1 MGRWFVSPG
10 VTVDKLAG
18 RLTPV
23 GFTGPHVRA
32 LRDVLVW
39 IGQGAPTDHAE
50 APAVGAVPGD
60 YDDPSDAE
68 ERSRIDQL
76 IADQLDGGDESGS
89 EASLESD
96 DDDEYSSSS
105 ESGEDGYELAEDDE
119 KEELAHVEEKMQQVK
134 LPVGEAMRMLAE
146 KSDALL
152 HRLLRLTLRHMLKQ
166 TLTPAEMDKLEH
178 HAVDEIVGLDEL
190 PRCAHMSWK
199 NEGDISVMHA
209 FVCCGMQPSATPACP
224 TLARGDAG

>member
-10 VTVDKLAG
+10 VTVDKLEG

-39 IGQGAPTDHAE
+39 IGQGAPMDYAE

-119 KEELAHVEEKMQQVK
+119 KEELAHVEEKMQQERSITADVASP
-134 LPVGEAMRMLAE
+134 LPPSNGGLLPSENQLRGMEMAAE
-146 KSDALL
+146 HAQIEKDCDEV
-152 HRLLRLTLRHMLKQ
+152 RLPPPYQEPPR
-166 TLTPAEMDKLEH
+166 PLE
-178 HAVDEIVGLDEL
+178 
-190 PRCAHMSWK
+190 
-199 NEGDISVMHA
+199 
-209 FVCCGMQPSATPACP
+209 
-224 TLARGDAG
+224 